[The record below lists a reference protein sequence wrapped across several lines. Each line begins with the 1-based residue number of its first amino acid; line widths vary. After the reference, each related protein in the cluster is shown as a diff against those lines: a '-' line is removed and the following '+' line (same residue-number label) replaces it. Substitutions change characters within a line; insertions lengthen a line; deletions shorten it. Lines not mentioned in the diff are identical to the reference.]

1 MRNFGWTRVTIITEE
16 ANLFI
21 QNLTPLMNELQNA
34 SIIVSNQS
42 FTFASDSDV
51 AATLRDGI
59 MNTNNVDS
67 HIFFINTYEKA
78 GGEILCEFY
87 RQGYSYPSY
96 GFITYNWYQERWWE
110 KQTFSCTS
118 QQLQNQL
125 NRVVAIDQFP
135 QASDMNAPTISG
147 LSPYQFTQRYTSFFN
162 GSYPQ
167 YSGLSYQVEAFTAF
181 DAIWSLALA
190 LDRVQRAVCA
200 SDNLGCNISPTLN
213 PLEDYRYFD
222 AQMECMLNR
231 TLNDTGFNGVTGY
244 VDFDQNGTRI
254 QNVFF
259 VFQYV
264 TSDYPSNPQT
274 SRSLI
279 AELDLSTNTLDN
291 KNTTPIWPNGSPPD
305 GTPIEEINGVHL
317 SVTVIFYVFS
327 LIGIA
332 FGVAC
337 LIFNVVFRN
346 KKVIKLASPN
356 LNYIIAVGSIIAYL
370 SIIVISLPTNSIIIT
385 DIRCTLGYWLCIL
398 GYTIPFSA
406 VLTKLWRVYYI
417 FHNPTTKKRAIKDWH
432 LLIAVGVINFIILI
446 LLAIGEAIPSTNHIS
461 IDNAEST
468 KIPDSERS
476 TTRNDLNVEIQ
487 YFIYS
492 CYPTLESIAYQ
503 AAVLSFMFLLQVIGI
518 VLAFQTRKIKVR
530 ALNEAKQVTTI
541 IYITSVSLV
550 VIIMTVFGLRNYL
563 NVSTALLNISI
574 TFAAT
579 SFLVLMFAPKM
590 YSLYRDPDGENIYS
604 KEATERTGGMGG
616 AGGVA
621 AMVQQSSSIL
631 RKMSLGIDSNQPT
644 DDKAIIAGLQEQVDK
659 LTKELRQAQSI
670 PELDESTALENSTS
684 FVSKSDISRED
695 VPTTNGSLKGSHDKL
710 NNAEKGINL

>member
-181 DAIWSLALA
+181 DAIWTLALA
-190 LDRVQRAVCA
+190 LDRVQKAVCA

-231 TLNDTGFNGVTGY
+231 TLNDTGFNGVTVSNTIIFVCVFY
-244 VDFDQNGTRI
+244 PLFRGTSI
-254 QNVFF
+254 SIKMAQE
-259 VFQYV
+259 YKM
-264 TSDYPSNPQT
+264 S
-274 SRSLI
+274 SLYF
-279 AELDLSTNTLDN
+279 NTL
-291 KNTTPIWPNGSPPD
+291 
-305 GTPIEEINGVHL
+305 HL
-317 SVTVIFYVFS
+317 
-327 LIGIA
+327 
-332 FGVAC
+332 
-337 LIFNVVFRN
+337 
-346 KKVIKLASPN
+346 
-356 LNYIIAVGSIIAYL
+356 
-370 SIIVISLPTNSIIIT
+370 
-385 DIRCTLGYWLCIL
+385 
-398 GYTIPFSA
+398 TIHP
-406 VLTKLWRVYYI
+406 
-417 FHNPTTKKRAIKDWH
+417 
-432 LLIAVGVINFIILI
+432 
-446 LLAIGEAIPSTNHIS
+446 
-461 IDNAEST
+461 
-468 KIPDSERS
+468 
-476 TTRNDLNVEIQ
+476 
-487 YFIYS
+487 
-492 CYPTLESIAYQ
+492 
-503 AAVLSFMFLLQVIGI
+503 
-518 VLAFQTRKIKVR
+518 
-530 ALNEAKQVTTI
+530 
-541 IYITSVSLV
+541 
-550 VIIMTVFGLRNYL
+550 
-563 NVSTALLNISI
+563 
-574 TFAAT
+574 
-579 SFLVLMFAPKM
+579 
-590 YSLYRDPDGENIYS
+590 
-604 KEATERTGGMGG
+604 
-616 AGGVA
+616 
-621 AMVQQSSSIL
+621 IL
-631 RKMSLGIDSNQPT
+631 RPAD
-644 DDKAIIAGLQEQVDK
+644 
-659 LTKELRQAQSI
+659 
-670 PELDESTALENSTS
+670 
-684 FVSKSDISRED
+684 
-695 VPTTNGSLKGSHDKL
+695 H
-710 NNAEKGINL
+710 